1 MLSAIA
7 FYSSM
12 FLILFL
18 FFLLCRM
25 LEDVQKAY
33 DHLYEEG
40 FHLPYEVSGATV
52 PSQLISGENISK
64 TLIFMGR
71 RRKQAER
78 DWVLKIARRVA
89 SRDNRMEKLKE
100 RRENSHI
107 DYSLMGNSIMLRMY
121 DRDIDK
127 NLNWKVRILCVL
139 SSQAIFY

>member
-1 MLSAIA
+1 
-7 FYSSM
+7 
-12 FLILFL
+12 
-18 FFLLCRM
+18 M

-127 NLNWKVRILCVL
+127 NFNWKVRILCIL
-139 SSQAIFY
+139 SSGSQLLLRALHLSGSTGVQRLGKELGA